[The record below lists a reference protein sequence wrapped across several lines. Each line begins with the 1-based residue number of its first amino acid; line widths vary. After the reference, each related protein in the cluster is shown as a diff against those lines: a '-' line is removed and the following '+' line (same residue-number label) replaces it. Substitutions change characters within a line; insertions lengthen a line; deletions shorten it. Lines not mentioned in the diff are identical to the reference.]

1 MSSQYDQERAALQ
14 AKLDSLRD
22 GVTLKLPPQEYPGP
36 IEIKHPM
43 TLDGQGATVWA
54 RHGAVINVLSDG
66 VVLRNLKIEVTG
78 GDTSTR
84 IEGECA
90 LSVEPNRTIQL
101 ENVEVRGS
109 VIGLCDEEGAWLYP
123 SSLHLGSLD
132 FGSEHDLILRIY
144 VPVDC
149 RFSSSVSGLMVQPTK
164 LTKGP
169 NEVRLHVER
178 LPQDTLL
185 NGSFLL
191 TTTRLVRRISVHAHI
206 APAPPVSAKKPGRS
220 KKPPKEAPKPAA
232 ARVVWQPDNW
242 DALLAGQIPSTGRSI
257 PVEPPPIS
265 QPGIKFVDDDDDS
278 NAQPVVTAPPM
289 AVVPEQTEKK
299 KTSVQPPPSQPPEN
313 QAPIVPGPSPAVAST
328 PPAQQTPA
336 AVDEEIY
343 NPSLVTQPQPPPV
356 KTLPSGGLPAQ
367 PPAKPVVSPP
377 TGSGTGS
384 APAYSPTPTATRSG
398 QSSRL
403 IFMLIGAVL
412 LLALLGVGGWYFF
425 GSGAKAINYSG
436 ITYLKSL
443 SGADEVTA
451 VAFAPD
457 GTIAGATKGG
467 KIKLWDA
474 TGDAVKME
482 LPKASESSPGEITS
496 IAFSPDGTML
506 VAGTADNNLILW
518 KVATG
523 ERKTLRGH
531 LGRVNAVA
539 FASDNRTILSGAEDG
554 TAKFWD
560 AQSTAGAPQR
570 SVPLD
575 GPVKAVAASSDGTVA
590 AATDKGTIKR
600 WDVASGS
607 AKRDISRSG
616 AVLALAFS
624 PDGKLLAG
632 GTADATVVLWK
643 TETGAQDKT
652 LRGPKAEVNAVAFSP
667 DGRTVI
673 SGGNDTVVHLW
684 DAVDGGAAKRALTQN
699 TGAVYSVAVSPDG
712 KIIASGGADKTVK
725 MWSNK

>member
-1 MSSQYDQERAALQ
+1 MSSQHDQERAALQ

-109 VIGLCDEEGAWLYP
+109 VLGLCDEEGAWLYP
-123 SSLHLGSLD
+123 SSLHLGSLE

-164 LTKGP
+164 LSKGP
-169 NEVRLHVER
+169 NEVHLHVER

-206 APAPPVSAKKPGRS
+206 AQAQPAPAKKTSRS
-220 KKPPKEAPKPAA
+220 KKLQKETPKAP
-232 ARVVWQPDNW
+232 RVVWQPENW
-242 DALLAGQIPSTGRSI
+242 EALLAGHIPSTGRSV
-257 PVEPPPIS
+257 PLEQPPLS

-278 NAQPVVTAPPM
+278 GTPQAAGTAPPA
-289 AVVPEQTEKK
+289 AVVSDQGEQKK
-299 KTSVQPPPSQPPEN
+299 VSVQPTPSQPPEH
-313 QAPIVPGPSPAVAST
+313 QAPIVPGPSPTIAST
-328 PPAQQTPA
+328 PPVTQTSAA
-336 AVDEEIY
+336 AVDEELY
-343 NPSLVTQPQPPPV
+343 NPSVVTQPQPPPV
-356 KTLPSGGLPAQ
+356 KTLPSGGLGSQ
-367 PPAKPVVSPP
+367 PPQPVVSPP
-377 TGSGTGS
+377 AGATTGSSTG
-384 APAYSPTPTATRSG
+384 YSPTPTPPKPG
-398 QSSRL
+398 PSSRL
-403 IFMLIGAVL
+403 YLMLVGAVL
-412 LLALLGVGGWYFF
+412 LIALLGAGGWYLL
-425 GSGAKAINYSG
+425 GSGTKAINYNG

-443 SGADEVTA
+443 PLGDEVSA
-451 VAFAPD
+451 VAFARD
-457 GTIAGATKGG
+457 GTMAGATKGG
-467 KIKLWDA
+467 KVKLWDA
-474 TGDAVKME
+474 TGETVKAE
-482 LPKASESSPGEITS
+482 LPKSGESSPGEITS
-496 IAFSPDGTML
+496 IAFSPDGTWL
-506 VAGTADNNLILW
+506 VAGTADTNLILW
-518 KVATG
+518 NVETR
-523 ERKTLRGH
+523 ERKVLRGH
-531 LGRVNAVA
+531 TGRVNSVA
-539 FASDNRTILSGAEDG
+539 FASDGKTIISGAEDG

-560 AQSTAGAPQR
+560 AQSTTGAPQR

-575 GPVKAVAASSDGTVA
+575 GPVKAVAASSDGTLA
-590 AATDKGTIKR
+590 AATDKGTVKR
-600 WDVASGS
+600 WDTGGS

-616 AVLALAFS
+616 AVLSLAFS

-632 GTADATVVLWK
+632 GTADATVVLWN
-643 TETGAQDKT
+643 TESGYADKT

-673 SGGNDTVVHLW
+673 SGCTDTIVHLW
-684 DAVDGGAAKRALTQN
+684 DVAEGGAAKRALTQN

-712 KIIASGGADKTVK
+712 KVIASGGADKTVK